1 MPPEADAPAPV
12 LGTDPAANPAP
23 APAADPAKPADPVLG
38 ADPAKTPDPAAD
50 PAKTPDPAKP
60 TEPVVPEK
68 YEFKAPDG
76 VTLDEGVI
84 GAFSEVAKGLK
95 LTQEQ
100 AQALVDFQVSR
111 DTQTAKAQGEA
122 YAKMTTDWAAQTQ
135 RLPELGG
142 ANFEASRALAQK
154 AVDTLGGP
162 ELNQALREFG
172 WGNHPAIFRA
182 FAAAGKL
189 MAEANIH
196 QGAGPSST
204 PIDVGKALFPKSSGG
219 S

>member
-1 MPPEADAPAPV
+1 MPPEADATTTTTEPVLGIDTTTTTTTTTTEPTTEVKAEPV
-12 LGTDPAANPAP
+12 LGTETKAEPTTET
-23 APAADPAKPADPVLG
+23 
-38 ADPAKTPDPAAD
+38 KTE
-50 PAKTPDPAKP
+50 AKP

-68 YEFKAPDG
+68 YDFKAPEG
-76 VTLDEGVI
+76 VTLDEAVI

-204 PIDVGKALFPKSSGG
+204 PVDVAKSLFPRSSGG